1 MRHLFAASL
10 LVCAFAFEPSVT
22 LNWVELPYGTFTAQ
36 LINSRFV
43 ITPTP
48 RMQVGSLIQFNASA
62 HTMSSS
68 VRLRWE
74 YRPSSELFIVYT
86 DGRNTLDNVS
96 TSLLNRS
103 FAVKLTRL
111 LRF

>member
-1 MRHLFAASL
+1 M
-10 LVCAFAFEPSVT
+10 
-22 LNWVELPYGTFTAQ
+22 
-36 LINSRFV
+36 

-48 RMQVGSLIQFNASA
+48 RMQVGSLIPFCRA
-62 HTMSSS
+62 HTLSSS

-74 YRPSSELFIVYT
+74 YPSATEALCHYT
-86 DGRNTLDNVS
+86 DGRNTLDNVA
-96 TSLLNRS
+96 TPLLNRS